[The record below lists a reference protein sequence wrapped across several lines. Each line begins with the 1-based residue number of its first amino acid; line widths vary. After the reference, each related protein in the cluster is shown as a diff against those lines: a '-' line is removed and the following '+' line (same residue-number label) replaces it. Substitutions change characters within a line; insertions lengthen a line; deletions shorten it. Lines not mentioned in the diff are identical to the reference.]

1 MTANMAMRAFLVALL
16 FGGLFSACSA
26 PRQSDYWG
34 SLAKSIPVNR

>member
-1 MTANMAMRAFLVALL
+1 MIRVALLALL

-26 PRQSDYWG
+26 PRQADYWG